1 MTSWQVDELN
11 IKSRIININRIMKN
25 ITLDITKAAQFLQT
39 GAVEAFEPQVKAAQE
54 ALENGT
60 CPGNDFLGW
69 LHLPSSI
76 SDEFIGEI
84 EKCAE
89 VLRQNCEV
97 VVVAGIGGSYLG
109 ARAVIEALS
118 NSFAWL
124 VGDKTNPTI
133 LFAGNNIG
141 EDYLSELTDYL
152 KDKRFGVI
160 NISKSGTTTETA
172 LTFRLLKKQCEAQ
185 RGKEEAKKV
194 IVAITDAKRGA
205 ARTCADKEGY
215 TSFVI
220 PDNVGGR
227 FSVLTPVGLLPI
239 ACAGFD
245 IKQLVAGAQDMEKAC
260 GKDVP
265 YAENPAAQY
274 AAVRNGLYQAGKKI
288 EIMVNYQPKLHFMSE
303 WWKQLYGESEGKDGK
318 GIFPASCDFTTDLHS
333 MGQWIQEGERTIFE
347 TVISVEQPN
356 RNMLFPEDEEN
367 LDGLNFLAGKRVDD
381 VNKMAELGTRLA
393 HVDGGVPN
401 IRISVPELNA
411 YYIGQLIYFFEI
423 GCGISGNVL
432 GVNPFNQPGVEAYKK
447 NMFAL
452 LDKPGYEAESKAI
465 KERLASEK

>member
-1 MTSWQVDELN
+1 
-11 IKSRIININRIMKN
+11 MKN
-25 ITLDITKAAQFLQT
+25 ITLDITKAAPFLKA
-39 GAVEAFEPQVKAAQE
+39 GAVEALKPQVKAAQE

-76 SDEFIGEI
+76 SADFIKQI
-84 EKCAE
+84 QDCAN
-89 VLRQNCEV
+89 VLRQNCEAI
-97 VVVAGIGGSYLG
+97 VVAGIGGSYLG

-124 VGDKTNPTI
+124 VGDTKNPTI

-141 EDYLSELTDYL
+141 EDYLAEMTDYL
-152 KDKRFGVI
+152 KGKKFGVI

-185 RGKEEAKKV
+185 MGKDEAKHV
-194 IVAITDAKRGA
+194 IVAVTDAKRGA

-215 TSFVI
+215 KSFII

-245 IKQLVAGAQDMEKAC
+245 IKQLVKGAADMEKAC
-260 GKDVP
+260 GKNVP
-265 YAENPAAQY
+265 FEENLAAQY
-274 AAVRNGLYQAGKKI
+274 AAVRNGLYGAGKKI
-288 EIMVNYQPKLHFMSE
+288 EIMVNYQPKLHFFSE
-303 WWKQLYGESEGKDGK
+303 WWKQLYGESEGKDKK

-333 MGQWIQEGERTIFE
+333 MGQWIQDGERTIFE
-347 TVISVEQPN
+347 TVISIEEPN
-356 RNMLFPEDEEN
+356 RTMLFPSDEEN
-367 LDGLNFLAGKRVDD
+367 LDGLNFLAGKRVDE

-401 IRISVPELNA
+401 IRISVPKLNE

-423 GCGISGNVL
+423 ACGISGNVL

-452 LDKPGYEAESKAI
+452 LEKPGYEADSKAI
-465 KERLASEK
+465 KERLAQEQ

>member
-1 MTSWQVDELN
+1 M
-11 IKSRIININRIMKN
+11 
-25 ITLDITKAAQFLQT
+25 TKAACFLKE
-39 GAVEAFEPQVKAAQE
+39 GAVKAFEPQVKAAQE
-54 ALENGT
+54 ALEKGT

-76 SDEFIGEI
+76 TPAFLKEVQE
-84 EKCAE
+84 CADT
-89 VLRQNCEV
+89 LRKNCEA

-109 ARAVIEALS
+109 ARAVIEALG

-124 VGDKTNPTI
+124 VADKNNPTI

-152 KDKRFGVI
+152 KDKKFGVI

-172 LTFRLLKKQCEAQ
+172 LTFRLLKKQCEDQ

-215 TSFVI
+215 KSFII

-245 IKQLVAGAQDMEKAC
+245 IVKLVEGAQEMEKAC

-265 YAENPAAQY
+265 FEENIAAQY
-274 AAVRNGLYQAGKKI
+274 AAIRNGLYGAGKKI
-288 EIMVNYQPKLHFMSE
+288 EIMVNYQPKLHFIAE
-303 WWKQLYGESEGKDGK
+303 WWKQLYGESEGKENK

-347 TVISVEQPN
+347 TVISIEEPN
-356 RNMLFPEDEEN
+356 RKLLFPNDEEN
-367 LDGLNFLAGKRVDD
+367 LDGLNFLAGKRVDE

-401 IRISVPELNA
+401 IRISVPQLNE

-423 GCGISGNVL
+423 ACGISGNVL

-465 KERLASEK
+465 KERLAKEN